1 MVLYCSCLQL
11 FSKSKGK
18 DRIFQRIS
26 LPLRECKHLNMARK
40 TINILTLFMLAVILC
55 MTGCKSVK
63 DIKITS
69 VEFESATLNGFKSID
84 VFLKVGV
91 ENPAKQVR
99 LSEIDGSLIHS
110 GKVIGKLA
118 MDPFILGARTSDIY
132 TLKAKVSLAQGAGL
146 KDLMI
151 LTGEKGIYEC
161 TIDVSAKAAY
171 GKAAPVSVKKKNIPL
186 KKLLDTFENE
196 KN

>member
-1 MVLYCSCLQL
+1 
-11 FSKSKGK
+11 
-18 DRIFQRIS
+18 
-26 LPLRECKHLNMARK
+26 MARK
-40 TINILTLFMLAVILC
+40 IINIVTLFILSVILC
-55 MTGCKSVK
+55 LTGCKGVK
-63 DIKITS
+63 DIEITS
-69 VEFESATLNGFKSID
+69 VEFESATLNGFKSVE

-91 ENPAKQVR
+91 DNPAKQMR
-99 LSEIDGSLIHS
+99 ISEIDGSLIHS

-118 MDPFILGARTSDIY
+118 MDPFILGSRTLDVY
-132 TLKAKVSLAQGAGL
+132 TLKATVSLAQGAGL

-151 LTGEKGIYEC
+151 LTSEKGIYEC
-161 TIDVSAKAAY
+161 TIDVSAKVAY